1 MKKTIL
7 LCTTAVLLMA
17 FANRYMI
24 QKKASNARFNAEQF
38 KRKFAISCAAR
49 ISAEELEDPANS
61 IPLLGGWGNYTM
73 PVTVLNDSARI
84 YFEQGINM
92 YYGFHIIESLASFD
106 KAVKFDTG
114 FAMGYWGKALAYG
127 PNINDYGYA
136 ASSDALV
143 ASENAKKLASN
154 CTPVEKALINAMQ
167 IRYSADST
175 QRRDKLNKEYA
186 DAMKAVYE
194 NFPESNDAA
203 VLYADALM
211 LLHPWDLYDLAGDPK
226 KWTPAI
232 VDVLEKILKKDPEHP
247 GASHYYIHAVEASK
261 NPGKALNVAGKLPE
275 LMPGVSHIVHMPA
288 HIYIRTGN
296 YSKGAELNMKA
307 VEGYKNY
314 LAVYPAVVNNAPL
327 YLVHNLHMEATC
339 ANMDGRFAYAEK
351 VSEDCK
357 NSFDSS
363 WLSTPDF
370 PGIFMQYVYM
380 MPYFTQIRFGK
391 WDDILQV
398 PEVPSAYVY
407 ANLIWHYGRGLVFAR
422 KHDFE
427 KAQTELAALQQHF
440 KNTQLNAPAPT
451 YANPG
456 INGSKVAENILM
468 GVIAEEQQDYSKAI
482 SFLSEAVSRE
492 DAMIYD
498 EPKDWPHPA
507 RQYLGNVLLKA
518 GKFPDAEAVFKK
530 DLEFNPNNG
539 WSLTGLKSSLTKQ
552 GKTKEAVAVEESLRK
567 AFGQSDTKITAAVF

>member
-1 MKKTIL
+1 MKKAIL
-7 LCTTAVLLMA
+7 LCTVAVFLMA
-17 FANRYMI
+17 FVNRYMN
-24 QKKASNARFNAEQF
+24 QNKTANARFNAQKL
-38 KRKFAISCAAR
+38 KRKFSVSCAAR

-61 IPLLGGWGNYTM
+61 IPLLGGWGNYIM
-73 PVTVLNDSARI
+73 PVTVENDSARI

-106 KAVKFDTG
+106 KAVKFDSS

-143 ASENAKKLASN
+143 ASGKARLLANN
-154 CTPVEKALINAMQ
+154 CTPVEKAFINAMQ
-167 IRYSADST
+167 IRYSTDST
-175 QRRDKLNKEYA
+175 QSRDKLNKEYA

-203 VLYADALM
+203 ALYADALM
-211 LLHPWDLYDLAGDPK
+211 LLHPWDLYDLKGDPK
-226 KWTPAI
+226 KWTPVI
-232 VDVLEKILKKDPEHP
+232 VDVLEKILEQDSEHP

-261 NPGKALNVAGKLPE
+261 HPEKALAVAGKLPG

-314 LAVYPAVVNNAPL
+314 LSVYPAVVNNAPL

-339 ANMDGRFAYAEK
+339 ANMDGRFAYAAK
-351 VSEDCK
+351 VSDDCR

-391 WDDILQV
+391 WDDILEV
-398 PEVPSAYVY
+398 AEVPSAYVY
-407 ANLIWHYGRGLVFAR
+407 ANLIWHYGRGLAFAR

-427 KAQTELAALQQHF
+427 KAQTELAALQRYLT
-440 KNTQLNAPAPT
+440 NDQLKAPAPT

-456 INGSKVAENILM
+456 INGSKVAEKILT
-468 GVIAEEQQDYSKAI
+468 GVIAEEQKNYNKAI
-482 SFLSEAVSRE
+482 SFLSEAVSEE

-518 GKFPDAEAVFKK
+518 GKFPDAEGVFKR
-530 DLEFNPNNG
+530 DLELNPNNG
-539 WSLTGLKSSLTKQ
+539 WSLTGLKNALDKQ
-552 GKTKEAVAVEESLRK
+552 GKTKDAIAVDKALRK
-567 AFGQSDTKITAAVF
+567 AFGQSDAKITAAVF